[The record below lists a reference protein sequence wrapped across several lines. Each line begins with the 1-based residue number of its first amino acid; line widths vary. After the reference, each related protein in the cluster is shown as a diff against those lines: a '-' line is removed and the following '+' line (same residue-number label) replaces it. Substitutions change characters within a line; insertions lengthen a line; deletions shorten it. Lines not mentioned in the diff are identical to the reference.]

1 MTEDQKLEAPANG
14 NWRPVFIVSD
24 GTAITAE
31 TLAHSVLTQF
41 PNLSYDRERI
51 PFIDTVEKAKQTA
64 ERINAVQR
72 RTGVRP
78 LVFSTFVDP
87 VISRSFINSNEGFQ
101 IELFRSFV
109 GPLEHELCMK
119 SEHTIGA
126 THKIVD
132 EDRYNKRIAAIANED
147 DASDVIDELVDRY
160 GDVPPSVSGLIDI
173 SLVRVTAARLGIY
186 EITQRG
192 DTLLLYCDRYDMR
205 TLRPVLQ
212 QMGRRVMLNA
222 SGKPYLAVR
231 VEAGEQAVE
240 VMRRALR
247 CLDEGRAGAEK
258 ENNET

>member
-1 MTEDQKLEAPANG
+1 MGYETYVKLLNQAIAEARGEAVDTDKSDCLIDITVDAYIPERYIPDPAG
-14 NWRPVFIVSD
+14 
-24 GTAITAE
+24 
-31 TLAHSVLTQF
+31 
-41 PNLSYDRERI
+41 RI
-51 PFIDTVEKAKQTA
+51 EA
-64 ERINAVQR
+64 
-72 RTGVRP
+72 
-78 LVFSTFVDP
+78 
-87 VISRSFINSNEGFQ
+87 
-101 IELFRSFV
+101 
-109 GPLEHELCMK
+109 
-119 SEHTIGA
+119 
-126 THKIVD
+126 
-132 EDRYNKRIAAIANED
+132 YKRIAAIANED

-258 ENNET
+258 ENNKA